1 MRRSCHTQSN
11 GSRQRLVAVK
21 RLAAKHV
28 DMTASSSTT
37 TEATDGRRL
46 VIGVAGG
53 TGSGKSTVAD
63 RIIEKVGHAQVSVI
77 ALDSYYLD
85 QTHLDLETRTAVN
98 YDHPEA
104 FDWELLRIHVR
115 ALIGGTAVHVPIYDF
130 STFTRTD
137 RVKTLAAAPIVVV
150 EGILVLWDAELRALM
165 DLKVFVDADPDV
177 RFIRRLSR
185 DVAERGRTTESVINQ
200 YLETVRPA
208 HLNFVEPSKRY
219 ADVII
224 PRGGKNEP
232 ALQMLAARVDVF
244 SNAWVP
250 AATQ

>member
-1 MRRSCHTQSN
+1 
-11 GSRQRLVAVK
+11 
-21 RLAAKHV
+21 
-28 DMTASSSTT
+28 MTGSSTTEAT

-53 TGSGKSTVAD
+53 TGSGKSTVAE
-63 RIIEKVGHAQVSVI
+63 RVIEKVGQDQVSVI

-85 QTHLDLETRTAVN
+85 QAHLALEARASVN

-104 FDWELLRIHVR
+104 FDWQLLRIHVQD
-115 ALIGGTAVHVPIYDF
+115 LIEGSAVAVPVYDF
-130 STFTRTD
+130 STFTRTGQ
-137 RVKTLAAAPIVVV
+137 VETLAAAPIVVV
-150 EGILVLWDAELRALM
+150 EGILVLWDADLRALM

-177 RFIRRLSR
+177 RFIRRLTR
-185 DVAERGRTTESVINQ
+185 DVAERGRSTESVINQ
-200 YLETVRPA
+200 YLGTVRPA

-224 PRGGKNEP
+224 PHGGKNEP

-244 SNAWVP
+244 RNAWVADAEP
-250 AATQ
+250 

>member
-1 MRRSCHTQSN
+1 MNQRV
-11 GSRQRLVAVK
+11 RQRSEPTGALDTSA
-21 RLAAKHV
+21 
-28 DMTASSSTT
+28 MTGPSTASGD
-37 TEATDGRRL
+37 AGDGRRL

-53 TGSGKSTVAD
+53 TGSGKSTVAE
-63 RIIEKVGHAQVSVI
+63 RVIEKVGPEQVSVI

-85 QTHLDLETRTAVN
+85 QTHLAIDVRAAVN

-104 FDWELLRIHVR
+104 FDWELLRTHVQ
-115 ALIGGTAVHVPIYDF
+115 ALIEGSTVDVPVYDF
-130 STFTRTD
+130 SIFTRTD
-137 RVKTLAAAPIVVV
+137 RVEPLPSSPIIVV
-150 EGILVLWDAELRALM
+150 EGILVLWDAALRALM
-165 DLKVFVDADPDV
+165 DLRVFVDADPDV
-177 RFIRRLSR
+177 RFIRRLTR

-200 YLETVRPA
+200 YLGTVRPA

-224 PRGGKNEP
+224 PHGGKNEP

-250 AATQ
+250 KVP

>member
-1 MRRSCHTQSN
+1 MT
-11 GSRQRLVAVK
+11 GSPPTVAV
-21 RLAAKHV
+21 AV
-28 DMTASSSTT
+28 DVGNAVDPSQARTQETA
-37 TEATDGRRL
+37 DGRRL

-53 TGSGKSTVAD
+53 TGSGKSTVAE
-63 RIIEKVGHAQVSVI
+63 RVIEKVGHDQVSVI

-85 QTHLDLETRTAVN
+85 QAHLALEARAAVN

-104 FDWELLRIHVR
+104 FDWELLRIHVQ
-115 ALIGGTAVHVPIYDF
+115 ALIDGTAVDVPVYDF

-137 RVKTLAAAPIVVV
+137 RVETLAAAPIVVV

-177 RFIRRLSR
+177 RFIRRLTR
-185 DVAERGRTTESVINQ
+185 DVAERGRTTESVIKQ
-200 YLETVRPA
+200 YLGTVRPA

-224 PRGGKNEP
+224 PHGGKNEP
-232 ALQMLAARVDVF
+232 ALQMLTARVDVF

-250 AATQ
+250 VAE

>member
-1 MRRSCHTQSN
+1 
-11 GSRQRLVAVK
+11 
-21 RLAAKHV
+21 
-28 DMTASSSTT
+28 MTGSSSPTAET
-37 TEATDGRRL
+37 GDGRRL

-53 TGSGKSTVAD
+53 TGSGKSTVAE
-63 RIIEKVGHAQVSVI
+63 RVIEKVGHDQVSVI

-85 QTHLDLETRTAVN
+85 QAHLDLAVRAAVN

-104 FDWELLRIHVR
+104 FDWELLRIHVQ
-115 ALIGGTAVHVPIYDF
+115 ALIDGSAVDVPVYDF
-130 STFTRTD
+130 STFTRTAH
-137 RVKTLAAAPIVVV
+137 VETLLPAPIVVV
-150 EGILVLWDAELRALM
+150 EGILVLWDAGLRALM
-165 DLKVFVDADPDV
+165 NLKVFVDADPDV
-177 RFIRRLSR
+177 RFIRRLTR

-224 PRGGKNEP
+224 PHGGKNEP

-244 SNAWVP
+244 SSAWVP
-250 AATQ
+250 AAD